1 MITHDVVQGEE
12 AWHKL
17 RLGLPTASKFDKIV
31 TPVKLQA
38 TKSSTSEAYMCQL
51 LAEWIIGQ
59 PCDMGGNKF
68 MERGTELEP
77 DARKLYA
84 LLNTVKVDRVGFC
97 TTDDG
102 TIGCSPDG
110 LIKVDGQV
118 VAVGGLEIKCPMAPG
133 HVKYLLDAIANKGQA
148 ELLYSE
154 YRLQVQGSLFVT
166 KLDWWDIVS
175 YAPGMPLVV
184 YRVEPEDYV
193 QRALENNLIIFTQQL
208 EIFKQ
213 RLIEDGVE
221 PYEMIAERE
230 QSEEDKEFTEATGFE
245 A

>member
-1 MITHDVVQGEE
+1 MKIIDCVQGEE
-12 AWHKL
+12 KWHKAK
-17 RLGLPTASKFDKIV
+17 LGVPSASNFSKII
-31 TPVKLQA
+31 TPKKLQPA
-38 TKSSTSEAYMCQL
+38 KTAETYMYQL

-59 PCDMGGNKF
+59 SCGGFNNQV
-68 MERGTELEP
+68 MERGTELE
-77 DARKLYA
+77 DEARKMYELIHG
-84 LLNTVKVDRVGFC
+84 VKVKQVGFC

-102 TIGCSPDG
+102 RVGCSPDG
-110 LIKVDGQV
+110 LIGDD
-118 VAVGGLEIKCPMAPG
+118 GGLEIKCPMAPG

-213 RLIEDGVE
+213 RLIENGVE
-221 PYEMIAERE
+221 PHEMIAERE
-230 QSEEDKEFTEATGFE
+230 QKEADAEFEGITGFE